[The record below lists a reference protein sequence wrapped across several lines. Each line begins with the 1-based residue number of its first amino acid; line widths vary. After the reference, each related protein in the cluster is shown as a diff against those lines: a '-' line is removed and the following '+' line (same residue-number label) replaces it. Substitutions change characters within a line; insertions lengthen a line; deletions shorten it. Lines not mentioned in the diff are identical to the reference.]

1 MRFGKHDIEVTV
13 SFRALHERS
22 TGTRPSALIV
32 ENTVDGIGEV
42 IERTD
47 ITLLRYAI
55 GVLRG
60 FMAVIP
66 CRLLGLGENLVPLV
80 IGQRCRLMLQLSLYR
95 ILSIVIVLRF
105 VRPFGSRIVLGMLP
119 FRRRLAGRRRLRGL
133 RSPLRMRL
141 HPVHT
146 AGHHRND
153 QNRKHAGHRPA
164 ANAKHLPRIHR
175 HGRLRIQRT

>member
-1 MRFGKHDIEVTV
+1 MHGLFLHQRRRLPGTGTRRLIIGMTKSMPHFMIDHHYAVSRHVPACGKPGIRAAIPAIVVDDHVLAHTATVFGGATRRKRGHILRFGKHDIEVTV

-80 IGQRCRLMLQLSLYR
+80 IGQRCRLML
-95 ILSIVIVLRF
+95 
-105 VRPFGSRIVLGMLP
+105 
-119 FRRRLAGRRRLRGL
+119 
-133 RSPLRMRL
+133 
-141 HPVHT
+141 
-146 AGHHRND
+146 D
-153 QNRKHAGHRPA
+153 RKSVV
-164 ANAKHLPRIHR
+164 
-175 HGRLRIQRT
+175 